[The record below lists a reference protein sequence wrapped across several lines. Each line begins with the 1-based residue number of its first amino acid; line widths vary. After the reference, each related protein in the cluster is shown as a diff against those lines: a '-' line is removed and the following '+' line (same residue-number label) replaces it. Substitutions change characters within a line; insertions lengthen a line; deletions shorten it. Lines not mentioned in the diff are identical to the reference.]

1 MNRRILLKPNEN
13 NLSYTLLVFLFSPLL
28 ALIISLKNY
37 KEVWAKNIVL
47 IFSGFYGFMFVIGNA
62 GSDINRYKSRFEE
75 NLNLDISLL
84 DYLKLLFKEDKFDFI
99 QPFLSYFVSC
109 FTSDFRVFLLLIGLI
124 FGFFLSRNIWYV
136 ISLVNNKP
144 RWFSILFILVFSF
157 IYAIWDINVMRFTLA
172 AHIFFYG
179 VFNVMVRKNNWG
191 YLFALISIFM
201 HFSFMIA
208 LVLFIL
214 YKLLGSNFVKIY
226 FVLFIFSFL
235 TSELN
240 LSVVKEQM
248 SILPQNLI
256 EKSDDYLNED
266 YKEKREELNS
276 NKNFRGKYYQSS
288 LKWSVG
294 ILLTFI
300 YFKRNKETKKQTN
313 KDTVKNLLG
322 FCLLFLGVFNI
333 LSNIPSMNR
342 FQFLSYLFAFAL
354 FYIYFSKLTQKNEIR
369 IVYLVLPLILFYF
382 IVKLRIGLEFTG
394 IFTLLGGP
402 VTAFFSDNDV
412 PLIDFLK

>member
-1 MNRRILLKPNEN
+1 MNKRIFLKSEKN
-13 NLSYTLLVFLFSPLL
+13 NLNYTLLVFLFSPLL
-28 ALIISLKNY
+28 ALIISIKNY

-47 IFSGFYGFMFVIGNA
+47 LFSGFYGFMFVIGNA

-75 NLNLDISLL
+75 DLKININLL
-84 DYLKLLFKEDKFDFI
+84 DYLKLLFKEEKYDFI

-109 FTSDFRVFLLLIGLI
+109 FTSDFRIFLLLIGLI

-179 VFNVMVRKNNWG
+179 VFNVLVRKNNWG

-201 HFSFMIA
+201 HFSFMIV
-208 LVLFIL
+208 LFLFIL

-226 FVLFIFSFL
+226 FVLFIFSFI

-276 NKNFRGKYYQSS
+276 NKNFRGKFYQSS

-294 ILLTFI
+294 VLMTFV
-300 YFKRNKETKKQTN
+300 YFKRNKKRNVNLNIE
-313 KDTVKNLLG
+313 KDLLS
-322 FCLLFLGVFNI
+322 FCLFFLGVFNI
-333 LSNIPSMNR
+333 LSSIPCMNR
-342 FQFLSYLFAFAL
+342 FQFVSYLFAFAL
-354 FYIYFSKLTQKNEIR
+354 FCMHFSKFTKSKDIR
-369 IVYLVLPLILFYF
+369 IIYLVLPLILFYF

-394 IFTLLGGP
+394 IFTILGGA
-402 VTAFFSDNDV
+402 VTAFFSDNLV

>member
-1 MNRRILLKPNEN
+1 MNKRIFLKSEKN
-13 NLSYTLLVFLFSPLL
+13 NLNYTLLVFLFSPLL
-28 ALIISLKNY
+28 ALIISIKNY

-47 IFSGFYGFMFVIGNA
+47 LFSGFYGFMFVIGNA

-75 NLNLDISLL
+75 DLKININLL
-84 DYLKLLFKEDKFDFI
+84 DYLKLLFKEEKYDFI

-109 FTSDFRVFLLLIGLI
+109 FTSDFRIFLLLIGLI

-179 VFNVMVRKNNWG
+179 VFNVLVRKNNWG

-201 HFSFMIA
+201 HFSFMIV
-208 LVLFIL
+208 LFLFIL

-226 FVLFIFSFL
+226 FVLFIFSFI

-276 NKNFRGKYYQSS
+276 NKNFRGKFYQSS

-294 ILLTFI
+294 VLMTFV
-300 YFKRNKETKKQTN
+300 YFKRNKKRNVNLNIE
-313 KDTVKNLLG
+313 KDLLS
-322 FCLLFLGVFNI
+322 FCLFFLGVFNI
-333 LSNIPSMNR
+333 LSSIPSMNR
-342 FQFLSYLFAFAL
+342 FQFVSYLFAFAL
-354 FYIYFSKLTQKNEIR
+354 FCMHFSKFTKSKDIR
-369 IVYLVLPLILFYF
+369 IIYLVLPLILFYF

-394 IFTLLGGP
+394 IFTILGGA
-402 VTAFFSDNDV
+402 VTAFFSDNLV

>member
-1 MNRRILLKPNEN
+1 MNKGSSLGTVKSNTI
-13 NLSYTLLVFLFSPLL
+13 YIFFVFLFSPLL
-28 ALIISLKNY
+28 ALIISIKNY

-47 IFSGFYGFMFVIGNA
+47 LFSGFYAFMFVIGNA
-62 GSDINRYKSRFEE
+62 GSDINRYKARFEKQID
-75 NLNLDISLL
+75 LKISLSE
-84 DYLKLLFKEDKFDFI
+84 YIKLLFKEDNLDFL
-99 QPFLSYFVSC
+99 QPLLSYIVSN
-109 FTSDFRVFLLLIGLI
+109 FTSDFRIFLLLIGLI

-136 ISLVNNKP
+136 ISTVNYKP

-179 VFNVMVRKNNWG
+179 VFNVLVRKNNWG

-208 LVLFIL
+208 LFLFII

-226 FVLFIFSFL
+226 FLLFIFSFI

-266 YKEKREELNS
+266 YKERKEEFNS
-276 NKNFRGKYYQSS
+276 NKNFRGKFYQSS

-294 ILLTFI
+294 ILMTFV
-300 YFKRNKETKKQTN
+300 YFKRNKKRNVNLNIE
-313 KDTVKNLLG
+313 KDLLS
-322 FCLLFLGVFNI
+322 FCLFFIGIFNI
-333 LSNIPSMNR
+333 LSSIPSMNR
-342 FQFLSYLFAFAL
+342 FQFVSYLFAFAL
-354 FYIYFSKLTQKNEIR
+354 FCMHFSKFTKSKDIR
-369 IVYLVLPLILFYF
+369 IIYLVLPLILFYF
-382 IVKLRIGLEFTG
+382 IMKLRIGLEFTG
-394 IFTLLGGP
+394 IFTILGGAG
-402 VTAFFSDNDV
+402 TAFFSDNLV
-412 PLIDFLK
+412 PLINFLK

>member
-1 MNRRILLKPNEN
+1 MNKRIFLKSEKN
-13 NLSYTLLVFLFSPLL
+13 NLNYTLLVFLFSPLL
-28 ALIISLKNY
+28 ALIISIKNY

-47 IFSGFYGFMFVIGNA
+47 LFSGFYGFMFVIGNA

-75 NLNLDISLL
+75 NLKLEISLL
-84 DYLKLLFKEDKFDFI
+84 DYLKLLFKEEKYDFI

-109 FTSDFRVFLLLIGLI
+109 FTSDFRIFLLLIGLI

-179 VFNVMVRKNNWG
+179 VFNVLVRKNNWG

-208 LVLFIL
+208 LFLFIL

-226 FVLFIFSFL
+226 FVLFIFSFI

-276 NKNFRGKYYQSS
+276 NKNFRGKFYQSS

-294 ILLTFI
+294 VLMTFV
-300 YFKRNKETKKQTN
+300 YFKRNKKRNVNLNIE
-313 KDTVKNLLG
+313 KDLLS
-322 FCLLFLGVFNI
+322 FCLFFLGVFNI
-333 LSNIPSMNR
+333 LSSIPSMNR
-342 FQFLSYLFAFAL
+342 FQFVSYLFAFAL
-354 FYIYFSKLTQKNEIR
+354 FCMHFSKFTKSKDIR
-369 IVYLVLPLILFYF
+369 IIYLVLPLILFYF

-394 IFTLLGGP
+394 IFTILGGA
-402 VTAFFSDNDV
+402 VTAFFSDNLV

>member
-1 MNRRILLKPNEN
+1 MNKGSSLGTVKSNTI
-13 NLSYTLLVFLFSPLL
+13 YIFFVFLFSPLL
-28 ALIISLKNY
+28 ALILSIKNY

-47 IFSGFYGFMFVIGNA
+47 LFSAFYGFMFVIGNA
-62 GSDINRYKSRFEE
+62 GSDINRYKASFEKQID
-75 NLNLDISLL
+75 LKISLSE
-84 DYLKLLFKEDKFDFI
+84 YIKLLFKEDNLDFL
-99 QPFLSYFVSC
+99 QPLLSYIVSN
-109 FTSDFRVFLLLIGLI
+109 FTSDFRIFLLLIGLI

-179 VFNVMVRKNNWG
+179 VFNVLVRKNNWG

-208 LVLFIL
+208 LFLFII

-226 FVLFIFSFL
+226 FLLFIFSFI

-266 YKEKREELNS
+266 YKEKKEEFNS
-276 NKNFRGKYYQSS
+276 NKNFRGKFYQSS

-294 ILLTFI
+294 VLMTFV
-300 YFKRNKETKKQTN
+300 YFKRNKKRN
-313 KDTVKNLLG
+313 VNLNVEEDLLS
-322 FCLLFLGVFNI
+322 FCLFFLGIFNI
-333 LSNIPSMNR
+333 LSSIPSMNR
-342 FQFLSYLFAFAL
+342 FQFVSYLFAFAL
-354 FYIYFSKLTQKNEIR
+354 FCMHFSKFTKSKDIR
-369 IVYLVLPLILFYF
+369 IIYLVLPLILFYF
-382 IVKLRIGLEFTG
+382 IMKLRIGLEFTG

>member
-1 MNRRILLKPNEN
+1 MNKGSSLGTVKSNTI
-13 NLSYTLLVFLFSPLL
+13 YIFFVFLFSPLL
-28 ALIISLKNY
+28 ALILSIKNY

-47 IFSGFYGFMFVIGNA
+47 LFSAFYGFMFVIGNA
-62 GSDINRYKSRFEE
+62 GSDINRYKASFEKQID
-75 NLNLDISLL
+75 LKISLSE
-84 DYLKLLFKEDKFDFI
+84 YIKLLFKEDNLDFL
-99 QPFLSYFVSC
+99 QPLLSYIVSN
-109 FTSDFRVFLLLIGLI
+109 FTSDFRIFLLLIGLI

-208 LVLFIL
+208 LFLFIL

-226 FVLFIFSFL
+226 FVLFIVSFF

-240 LSVVKEQM
+240 LSVVKEQS
-248 SILPQNLI
+248 SILPQNYI

-276 NKNFRGKYYQSS
+276 NKNFRGKFYQSS

-294 ILLTFI
+294 VLMTFV
-300 YFKRNKETKKQTN
+300 YFKRNKKRN
-313 KDTVKNLLG
+313 VNLNVEEDLLS
-322 FCLLFLGVFNI
+322 FCLFFLGIFNI
-333 LSNIPSMNR
+333 LSSIPSMNR
-342 FQFLSYLFAFAL
+342 FQFVSYLFAFAL
-354 FYIYFSKLTQKNEIR
+354 FCMHFSKFTKSKDIR
-369 IVYLVLPLILFYF
+369 IIYLVLPLILFYF
-382 IVKLRIGLEFTG
+382 IMKLRIGLEFTG
-394 IFTLLGGP
+394 IFTILGGP

>member
-1 MNRRILLKPNEN
+1 MNKRIFLKSEKN
-13 NLSYTLLVFLFSPLL
+13 NLNYTLLVFLFSPLL
-28 ALIISLKNY
+28 ALIISIKNY

-47 IFSGFYGFMFVIGNA
+47 LFSGFYGFMFVIGNA

-75 NLNLDISLL
+75 DLKININLL
-84 DYLKLLFKEDKFDFI
+84 DYLKLLFKEEKYDFI

-109 FTSDFRVFLLLIGLI
+109 FTSDFRIFLLLIGLI

-179 VFNVMVRKNNWG
+179 VFNVLVRKNNWG

-208 LVLFIL
+208 LFLFIL

-226 FVLFIFSFL
+226 FVLFIFSFI

-276 NKNFRGKYYQSS
+276 NKNFRGKFYQSS

-294 ILLTFI
+294 VLMTFV
-300 YFKRNKETKKQTN
+300 YFKRNKKRNVNLNIE
-313 KDTVKNLLG
+313 KDLLS
-322 FCLLFLGVFNI
+322 FCLFFLGVFNI
-333 LSNIPSMNR
+333 LSSIPSMNR
-342 FQFLSYLFAFAL
+342 FQFVSYLFAFAL
-354 FYIYFSKLTQKNEIR
+354 FCMHFSKFTKSKDIR
-369 IVYLVLPLILFYF
+369 IIYLVLPLILFYF

-394 IFTLLGGP
+394 IFTILGGA
-402 VTAFFSDNDV
+402 VTAFFSDNLV

>member
-1 MNRRILLKPNEN
+1 MNKGIFLKSEKN
-13 NLSYTLLVFLFSPLL
+13 NLNYTLLVFLFSPLL
-28 ALIISLKNY
+28 ALIISIKNY

-47 IFSGFYGFMFVIGNA
+47 LFSGFYGFMFVIGNA

-75 NLNLDISLL
+75 DLKININLL
-84 DYLKLLFKEDKFDFI
+84 DYLKLLFKEEKYDFI

-109 FTSDFRVFLLLIGLI
+109 FTSDFRIFLLLIGLI

-179 VFNVMVRKNNWG
+179 VFNVLVRKNNWG

-208 LVLFIL
+208 LFLFIL

-226 FVLFIFSFL
+226 FVLFIFSFI

-276 NKNFRGKYYQSS
+276 NKNFRGKFYQSS

-294 ILLTFI
+294 VLMTFV
-300 YFKRNKETKKQTN
+300 YFKRNKKRNVNLNIE
-313 KDTVKNLLG
+313 KDLLS
-322 FCLLFLGVFNI
+322 FCLFFLGVFNI
-333 LSNIPSMNR
+333 LSSIPSMNR
-342 FQFLSYLFAFAL
+342 FQFVSYLFAFAL
-354 FYIYFSKLTQKNEIR
+354 FCMHFSKFTKSKDIR
-369 IVYLVLPLILFYF
+369 IIYLVLPLILFYF

-394 IFTLLGGP
+394 IFTILGES
-402 VTAFFSDNDV
+402 VTAFFSDNLV